1 MVSRLKDNVDDHRQ
15 YDEALDSAGR
25 WLATMSERVA
35 ACSDTSGDWHVI
47 QDRIEEIKVRPILR
61 DDEDG
66 DYVGDDDDT
75 ATPSAFRTHA
85 DTTLFSAV
93 KIGKDLVKI
102 MYRL

>member
-1 MVSRLKDNVDDHRQ
+1 MSRLKDNVDDHKQ

-47 QDRIEEIKVRPILR
+47 QDRIEEIKVRPVLSG

-66 DYVGDDDDT
+66 GDGVYVADGDDDVDLQT
-75 ATPSAFRTHA
+75 SPKSMLIQHA
-85 DTTLFSAV
+85 QYT
-93 KIGKDLVKI
+93 
-102 MYRL
+102 